1 MSAALHFPGSWPAF
15 CSKAQLVLSDGTAS
29 LLFGKIPP
37 HLQARFKSNHHPWY
51 LDTVTQS
58 SELAWEKQQPETGN
72 VFTLMLSF
80 PSLVISENKN
90 SSPEAVVGRLWK
102 AGTGFEW
109 KSWQDCCL
117 DEELLLAIVSLTVV
131 GCETRFFDWEWR
143 SHCSFPRLFQSFPT
157 KVTEHP
163 GQV

>member
-1 MSAALHFPGSWPAF
+1 MSTALHFPGSWPAF

-90 SSPEAVVGRLWK
+90 SSPEAVVG
-102 AGTGFEW
+102 
-109 KSWQDCCL
+109 Q
-117 DEELLLAIVSLTVV
+117 
-131 GCETRFFDWEWR
+131 
-143 SHCSFPRLFQSFPT
+143 P
-157 KVTEHP
+157 
-163 GQV
+163 